1 MTLAALNAMDDLSAM
16 RALAQCC
23 GSRRWTAAMNARR
36 PFTDPEAL
44 FRAAEETWWS
54 LEGADWL
61 EAFAHHPRIG
71 ERAGGWA
78 GQEQAGTQ
86 GAPTTTMRELASLNR
101 EYERKFGHVFLIF
114 ATGKS
119 ADEMLAELRRRL
131 ALDPRAEMK
140 NAAAEQAKITRLRLE
155 KLLDAPDPATAR
167 HS

>member
-1 MTLAALNAMDDLSAM
+1 MTLAALNVMDDVSAM

-131 ALDPRAEMK
+131 ANDARTERAE
-140 NAAAEQAKITRLRLE
+140 ATEQLAQITGLRVRGLV
-155 KLLDAPDPATAR
+155 
-167 HS
+167 S